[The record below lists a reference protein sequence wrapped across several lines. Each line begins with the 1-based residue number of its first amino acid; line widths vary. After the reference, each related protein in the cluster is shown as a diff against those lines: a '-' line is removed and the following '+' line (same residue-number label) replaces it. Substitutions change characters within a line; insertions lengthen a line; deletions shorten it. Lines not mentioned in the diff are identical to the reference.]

1 MDLENDI
8 PSDEQI
14 LSEVTKASEVPA
26 DVPQEVTPAEQSAL
40 TFKTPDELL
49 KHSLKY
55 TANGKEISEPIE
67 TVLKRASQG
76 YNYAQRMAEIKA
88 QEAQWQKQLE
98 ESKSLADKY
107 REIDEYARQNPDW
120 FNHWNNAYQNRSQGF
135 SNSPEQSGFDPN
147 QITGLIEQKLQPH
160 LGTLQEMQ
168 ERLNR
173 EKVEQENKLLDSQVQ
188 KTKQKYADVD
198 FSASDPE
205 SGKTLEFKV
214 YELMAQKGYDD
225 FETAYKV
232 LDHDN
237 IVARQIE
244 KAKADLVKAEQQ
256 KRKQGIVAE
265 KSAKKPDAVNYKHVP
280 ENKLIDDALAYVEE
294 LKTKGGKNGINA

>member
-168 ERLNR
+168 DRLNR

-188 KTKQKYADVD
+188 KTKQNYADVD

-265 KSAKKPDAVNYKHVP
+265 KSAKKPDAVNYKQVP

>member
-135 SNSPEQSGFDPN
+135 SNSPEQTGFDPN

-265 KSAKKPDAVNYKHVP
+265 KSAKKPDAVNYKQVP

>member
-265 KSAKKPDAVNYKHVP
+265 KSAKKPDAVNYKQVP

>member
-26 DVPQEVTPAEQSAL
+26 DVPQEVTQAEQSAL

-49 KHSLKY
+49 KYSVKY

-265 KSAKKPDAVNYKHVP
+265 KSAKKPDAVNYKQVP

>member
-135 SNSPEQSGFDPN
+135 SNSPEQTGFDPN